1 MAKMR
6 LWSSAPGIIALV
18 FFLAAIAGAVLE
30 FVNFYLPEVY
40 ATYQADTTQF
50 IWLIG
55 FILNIAVAGF
65 ALIAI
70 IISIFGAPKA
80 LWIIFAFLSLACAL
94 VFPLIIFISGA
105 TTSFLYI
112 EGAWFQSHMMDFIG
126 FWLAAGGSFLAMI
139 VGFFVPKEY

>member
-6 LWSSAPGIIALV
+6 LWSTAPGIIALLFYLV
-18 FFLAAIAGAVLE
+18 AIAGAVLE
-30 FVNFYLPEVY
+30 FIDFYLPVVF

-50 IWLIG
+50 IWLIM

-70 IISIFGAPKA
+70 IISIFGSPKA
-80 LWIIFAFLSLACAL
+80 LWIIFAFLSLAASL
-94 VFPLIIFISGA
+94 IFPIIFLVNGLYSTFI
-105 TTSFLYI
+105 YI
-112 EGAWFQSHMMDFIG
+112 EPTWFQTYMMDFIG
-126 FWLAAGGSFLAMI
+126 FWMAAGGSFLAMI